1 MSSRSWSAEALVLS
15 LADFGEAHR
24 NARLLVHQDGQC
36 VLISA
41 AVFGGPRSKLRG
53 LVSLYQS
60 GRVWCYTNPI
70 KNTHKITDFSV
81 SAYRM
86 ELRESLLRTWAAA
99 LCSELV
105 LKMNGVADWRTVNA
119 FLDGLCVSDD
129 DGCKRGV
136 LRFLWR
142 MLDYSGIAPDI
153 TVCGRCGCPFPT
165 DSRRSLDFSAAYN
178 PLDDELECDACTV
191 LSNAP
196 FLLHSE
202 AVQYLSAVTNTPAGY
217 SRHLPLSGSAYG
229 ELKQL
234 LFFLIEKMIGDTLKT
249 LKTGA
254 GIF

>member
-1 MSSRSWSAEALVLS
+1 MLS

-24 NARLLVHQDGQC
+24 NARLLIPQDGQC
-36 VLISA
+36 LLISA

-60 GRVWCYTNPI
+60 GRVWCYTNPT

-86 ELRESLLRTWAAA
+86 ELRESLVRTWAAA

-105 LKMNGVADWRTVNA
+105 LKMNGVVDWRTVNA
-119 FLDGLCVSDD
+119 FLDGLCISDD
-129 DGCKRGV
+129 DGCRRGL

-142 MLDYSGIAPDI
+142 MLDYSGVAPDI
-153 TVCGRCGCPFPT
+153 TVCGRCGCPLSADKMGVP
-165 DSRRSLDFSAAYN
+165 DFSIAYN
-178 PLDDELECDACTV
+178 PLDDELECSACTV
-191 LSNAP
+191 LASAP

-202 AVQYLSAVTNTPAGY
+202 ALQYLSAITHTPAGY
-217 SRHLPLSGSAYG
+217 SRHLPLSSSAYG
-229 ELKQL
+229 ELKRL

-249 LKTGA
+249 VKTGV